1 MAAGDT
7 WDESNPTNNTL
18 ANEIDD
24 NMRDMKS
31 GVRGRMA
38 HEHIWPSSQT
48 GTNQAGFHNYL
59 TVATQTSAPSLV
71 YGTSTQMASIYASSG
86 VGVVVANSAGAKVTM
101 IGTANLG
108 GAFVPSGGIIIWS
121 GAISAIPAGW
131 QICDGTNGTPDL
143 TDRFVLHA
151 DADSGGTNDVG
162 DTGGASTHT
171 LTTDEMPAH
180 THTFAAGSSGSGVP
194 NNVEAGQNLAD
205 NQTKTTSST
214 GGGDPHNNRDK
225 YYALAYIMKL

>member
-1 MAAGDT
+1 MAQGDT
-7 WDESNPTNNTL
+7 WNEASPTNNDL
-18 ANEIDD
+18 ANTIDD
-24 NMRDMKS
+24 NMRDIKT

-38 HEHIWPSSQT
+38 HEHIWPASQT

-59 TVATQTSAPSLV
+59 TLATQTAAPSLV
-71 YGTSTQMASIYASSG
+71 YGTSTQMASVYASSG
-86 VGVVVANSAGAKVTM
+86 IGVTIANSAGAKVTL

-121 GAISAIPAGW
+121 GAISAIPTGW
-131 QICDGTNGTPDL
+131 AICDGNNGTPDL

-171 LTTDEMPAH
+171 LTTDEMPSHSHDIGTRNSNGDGDTIQASDAQNQSH
-180 THTFAAGSSGSGVP
+180 TVASA
-194 NNVEAGQNLAD
+194 
-205 NQTKTTSST
+205 ST
-214 GGGDPHNNRDK
+214 GGGQAHNNRDK
-225 YYALAYIMKL
+225 FYALAYIMKL